1 VTTQGGGQ
9 QALGTN
15 WGDGF
20 ATDPALLA
28 GLGLSDPRPFFDAL
42 AQKPYAN
49 QVGIPGRRCSQLPQ
63 FALEVCSVF

>member
-1 VTTQGGGQ
+1 MQGGGQ

-49 QVGIPGRRCSQLPQ
+49 QVGGFWTPLQ
-63 FALEVCSVF
+63 SVAPICTGGL